1 MFNDTISDMLTRIR
15 NANLIKSKKVSIP
28 FTRISH
34 QICQILEKE
43 GFIKSFKVKYSKEVY
58 LYLKYK
64 RKGKKPGTI
73 NLRRISKGKQGNKPG
88 TTNLQQISKGEQ
100 GKKPE
105 TTNLRLI
112 KKSVPLYGKGK
123 KPETTNLQQISKG
136 EQGKKPET
144 TNLQQISKGE
154 QGKKP
159 ETTNLRL
166 IKKSVPLYG
175 KGKKPGT
182 TNLLRIKKP
191 GQGKK
196 QGITNLRRISK
207 PGLRIYANHKEIPKV
222 LGGMGVVIVST
233 SQGIMTGQEAQ
244 VRHIGGE
251 LLCSVW

>member
-88 TTNLQQISKGEQ
+88 TTNLQQISKG
-100 GKKPE
+100 G
-105 TTNLRLI
+105 
-112 KKSVPLYGKGK
+112 
-123 KPETTNLQQISKG
+123 
-136 EQGKKPET
+136 
-144 TNLQQISKGE
+144 

>member
-88 TTNLQQISKGEQ
+88 TTNLQQI
-100 GKKPE
+100 
-105 TTNLRLI
+105 R
-112 KKSVPLYGKGK
+112 
-123 KPETTNLQQISKG
+123 
-136 EQGKKPET
+136 
-144 TNLQQISKGE
+144 KGE